1 MSEEHVVSKDFSEW
15 VATRINEVFVGK
27 ETIDYTV
34 IQSISNLAIYHLLSA
49 YDIQDESDEF
59 IISNYWV
66 YKRIFGHP
74 YYLTKDGI
82 GSVKRTTNWY
92 GKELATWLVIAR
104 TIFRVTNALANK
116 PLSRHRTLHEFMP
129 TIMSLKEIMPAH
141 IWAR

>member
-1 MSEEHVVSKDFSEW
+1 MSEEHVVTKNFSEW
-15 VATRINEVFVGK
+15 VTTRIKEVFVGK
-27 ETIDYTV
+27 EVIEYTV

-49 YDIQDESDEF
+49 YDIQDENDEF

-82 GSVKRTTNWY
+82 GAVKRPTNWY
-92 GKELATWLVIAR
+92 GIELATWIIVAR
-104 TIFRVTNALANK
+104 TIFRVTNTLANK
-116 PLSRHRTLHEFMP
+116 PLNRNRITQEFMP
-129 TIMSLKEIMPAH
+129 TLMSLKEIMPTQ